1 MYADHMTDSMMRAIS
16 ETNRRRALQEAY
28 NEQNGITPQSVQN
41 AVRELLE
48 ITKQA
53 QSSAPRELE
62 GAEREALMAQIEDQ
76 MLSAAQALDF
86 ETAAKLRDQLFSL
99 KGEKT
104 PGQKEQPKRR
114 RRGR

>member
-1 MYADHMTDSMMRAIS
+1 MNNIQSKKNKPKNKNNSS
-16 ETNRRRALQEAY
+16 EKYREESENINDECIVAGR
-28 NEQNGITPQSVQN
+28 N

-48 ITKQA
+48 ITRQA
-53 QSSAPRELE
+53 ESAAPKELQ